1 MADRTAQLRE
11 LIDTVAPCWAGEAL
25 VAGRYFGSGH
35 RTPERDVRWIGFQV
49 FKEFNGG
56 GVYGG
61 PGATVASILDA
72 ASRRAAAISLATPPG
87 EVTRILDDLNFAVDE
102 LRHMA
107 QFMGLYA
114 LAGGDPG
121 RSLESLGDLENA
133 RRLLALRHSLRQTAV
148 GRTAVDLSEGG
159 GLGLQFGMRAHFA
172 ASPPV
177 TDVDREMVRLSERI
191 LADESAHI
199 LAKFRST
206 DQLDDDE
213 RTWSGLTASLLA
225 ISVQK
230 LKERNEQFSGPL
242 AEDEL
247 LAVAADRDLGRQYVS
262 RHLGFLTAGL

>member
-1 MADRTAQLRE
+1 MPGRTAQLRE

-25 VAGRYFGSGH
+25 VARRYFGSGH

-72 ASRRAAAISLATPPG
+72 ASRRAAAISLATPPA
-87 EVTRILDDLNFAVDE
+87 EVTRILDDLAFAVDE

-114 LAGGDPG
+114 LAGGDPE
-121 RSLESLGDLENA
+121 RSLESLGDLANA
-133 RRLLALRHSLRQTAV
+133 RRLAALRHSLRATTV

-159 GLGLQFGMRAHFA
+159 GLGLQFGMRTHFA
-172 ASPPV
+172 DHPPASE
-177 TDVDREMVRLSERI
+177 VDREVVRLSESI
-191 LADESAHI
+191 LADESSH
-199 LAKFRST
+199 LLMRFRGT
-206 DQLDDDE
+206 KALGDDE
-213 RTWSGLTASLLA
+213 RTWAELTGNLLA

-230 LKERNEQFSGPL
+230 LKERNEQFSCPL
-242 AEDEL
+242 PDDEL
-247 LAVAADRDLGRQYVS
+247 LAITADRALGRQYVS
-262 RHLGFLTAGL
+262 RNLGFLTAGL